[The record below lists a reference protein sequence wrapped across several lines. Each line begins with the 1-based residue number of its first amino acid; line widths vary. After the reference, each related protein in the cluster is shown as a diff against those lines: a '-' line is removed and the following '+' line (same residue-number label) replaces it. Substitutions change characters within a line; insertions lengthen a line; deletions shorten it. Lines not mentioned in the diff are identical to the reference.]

1 MIVEVAIRN
10 TRQKNLG
17 YNAAVE
23 LNKRLIEDMNKN
35 KNIQID
41 IILFV
46 LYTIHRGYYL
56 HIIVIFLF
64 KIIKLRGI

>member
-23 LNKRLIEDMNKN
+23 LNKRLIEDMNK
-35 KNIQID
+35 K
-41 IILFV
+41 
-46 LYTIHRGYYL
+46 
-56 HIIVIFLF
+56 
-64 KIIKLRGI
+64 